1 MSCADLP
8 LLHRWFD
15 MASKLTFDDPD
26 KQRQYEQMDLE
37 RMRQEVRMPVT

>member
-1 MSCADLP
+1 
-8 LLHRWFD
+8 